1 MCRWPIFAMQRLQMG
16 HSIEFIS
23 LHPGGWSLTS
33 RVLRDPSV
41 TLHTPLFLNC
51 NVTMSTDSFFSE
63 PTFSILD
70 GRLPRSE
77 GVYAVVVTPKW
88 DQTSTPLVVYI
99 GSSKDLYHRF
109 RVGGTRGHVYRR
121 LKTLLKGYSVDLHY
135 KEVKDHLK
143 VEISMIKK
151 YRPRFNKTYK

>member
-1 MCRWPIFAMQRLQMG
+1 MFVGQRLQMDQ
-16 HSIEFIS
+16 SIKFIS
-23 LHPGGWSLTS
+23 LHPGGWSLSS
-33 RVLRDPSV
+33 RVPCDSICDVAHP
-41 TLHTPLFLNC
+41 PFLNR
-51 NVTMSTDSFFSE
+51 NVTMSTDPYFSE

-70 GRLPRSE
+70 GRLPRSG

-109 RVGGTRGHVYRR
+109 RVGGTRGHIYRR
-121 LKTLLKGYSVDLHY
+121 LKSLLKGYLVGIHY
-135 KEVKDHLK
+135 KEVRDHLK

-151 YRPRFNKTYK
+151 YRPRFNVTYK